1 MMLSSLL
8 QLRLNKKRAPV
19 FVQKHLCYATS
30 VRCLSLRGTQIYPF
44 FAPIGYRPKIFSCPY
59 RRQKKIR
66 TEKFFSIRISRVLK

>member
-8 QLRLNKKRAPV
+8 QLRFNKKRASV

-44 FAPIGYRPKIFSCPY
+44 FAPIGYRPKIFSCTYLRP
-59 RRQKKIR
+59 KKIR
-66 TEKFFSIRISRVLK
+66 TENFFPVRISCVLK